1 MLGSYSKLIG
11 AVLGNGLAIIAVWL
25 ASKGL
30 ATCAPAPQPDLE
42 QVCSIMGFTT
52 GELTAYVMVAVNALF
67 VYIFPANKPNA

>member
-11 AVLGNGLAIIAVWL
+11 AVLGNVIAIVVVWL

-30 ATCAPAPQPDLE
+30 ATCAPAPQPDLD
-42 QVCSIMGFTT
+42 QVCSVMGFTT

-67 VYIFPANKPNA
+67 VYIFPANKPAA